1 MFTLHHLN
9 KSRSTR
15 ILWLFEELGLKYE
28 IKRYDRDP
36 VTMLAPPELKEV
48 HPLGKAPV
56 ITDGNVAVAESAV
69 ILDYILDKE
78 GGDKFRPSIGSP
90 ERLKYN
96 YFMHYAEGS
105 LIPPLLVKLIL
116 DKLSTAPVPLPIRPI
131 GALISKG
138 VHKAFLTNQLRTH
151 FDFVEGELGKSKWFA
166 GNEFSAADI
175 QMSYPIE
182 AAESRGVLKN
192 HPNVHAYLN
201 AIRSRPAYQRAIEIG
216 GPVMV

>member
-15 ILWLFEELGLKYE
+15 ILWLFEELGMKYE

-36 VTMLAPPELKEV
+36 VTLLAPPELKKI

-56 ITDGNVAVAESAV
+56 ITDGKVAVAESAV
-69 ILDYILDKE
+69 ILDYILDSE
-78 GGDKFRPSIGSP
+78 GGGRLRPAVGTS

-105 LIPPLLVKLIL
+105 LTPPLLVKLIL
-116 DKLSTAPVPLPIRPI
+116 DKLSAAPVPLPVRPI
-131 GALISKG
+131 GAVISKG

-151 FDFVEGELGKSKWFA
+151 FDFVEGELGKTKWFA
-166 GNEFSAADI
+166 GSEFTAADI

-182 AAESRGVLKN
+182 AAESRGVLNN
-192 HPNVHAYLN
+192 HPNLQAYLS
-201 AIRSRPAYQRAIEIG
+201 AIRNRPAYKRAIEIG
-216 GPVMV
+216 GPVMI